1 MVQGNCRHK
10 KINIISQI
18 QIPKT
23 HDIVSNNSIILF
35 FSLWEFWFLS
45 EIVKKK
51 RKIWREVSVPEQE
64 EVVLGHWM
72 IFMKL
77 QYFGHLM
84 WRTDSLEKTMM
95 FGKIE
100 GSRRRGWQR
109 IRWYHQL
116 DEHEF
121 EQAPGVG
128 DREAWHAAVHGVA
141 KSQTLIELNWTNEC
155 SLNHFVGESSQFR
168 MIRRNAYYK
177 ILVYLIWELINHC
190 YLYTK

>member
-72 IFMKL
+72 IF
-77 QYFGHLM
+77 
-84 WRTDSLEKTMM
+84 
-95 FGKIE
+95 IE
-100 GSRRRGWQR
+100 
-109 IRWYHQL
+109 ILH
-116 DEHEF
+116 D
-121 EQAPGVG
+121 V
-128 DREAWHAAVHGVA
+128 
-141 KSQTLIELNWTNEC
+141 KSSFDFFQ
-155 SLNHFVGESSQFR
+155 
-168 MIRRNAYYK
+168 
-177 ILVYLIWELINHC
+177 
-190 YLYTK
+190 